1 MSSKRKFIEE
11 QGEEPAKKKITQIVS
26 KTLTSQ
32 AAPKHKKAPAKKEK
46 VANDKKEEKKAPA
59 NGKKEQKAKKSRTK
73 KMQRKKFLLRMEKP
87 KTMRQSTESC
97 EEKEARSEKLRLP
110 VISINGIHTS
120 ILSEETPSIT
130 PHRPWVD
137 ILNVTAFT
145 GSSCPDSGTFCDRS
159 VTVKDGMGRD
169 REMCSTEAAGSSEDR
184 FSDRPNCCWFRGRRA
199 RTAFTRNQ
207 IEVLEEEFQ
216 LNCYPGIDVREEL
229 AQKLTL
235 DEDRIQI
242 WFQNRRA
249 KLKRSRRE
257 SQFLMVKNALSSSVQ
272 KQKVVSQL

>member
-1 MSSKRKFIEE
+1 MASVCAGGVRGRSQFAESSK
-11 QGEEPAKKKITQIVS
+11 AT
-26 KTLTSQ
+26 
-32 AAPKHKKAPAKKEK
+32 
-46 VANDKKEEKKAPA
+46 EKKTS
-59 NGKKEQKAKKSRTK
+59 KCSFTIE
-73 KMQRKKFLLRMEKP
+73 
-87 KTMRQSTESC
+87 
-97 EEKEARSEKLRLP
+97 
-110 VISINGIHTS
+110 S
-120 ILSEETPSIT
+120 ILGLDRSEETPSIT